1 MANNKNKTLKRL
13 MSVVTV
19 LLCIVLAFGCIYSNI
34 SNKKRKAQPADSS
47 NVSSVSQDEETKP
60 QKTGT
65 TTARLVCA
73 GDNLIH
79 QAIYTQAKSR
89 GANGAYDFSY
99 AYKEVADIVG
109 SADIS
114 FLNQET
120 VIVPSKPVSSFPLFN
135 SPPELLDEMI
145 KIGFDVFNQSTNH
158 VMDKQVS
165 GAIEDYDLFHSKKD
179 ILLTGLYK
187 TWDEMFIPQTMTRND
202 ITFSFV
208 GFTEYLNGLV
218 VPKTSD
224 LGLVYLTDTR
234 HTQDELYDTMQRM
247 INIAKENSDIVCVSM
262 HWQQEDITSPN
273 DSQKA
278 IAQKL
283 VDMGADVIIG
293 TGPHVLQPME
303 FITREDGSKVLVI
316 WSLGNF
322 ISTQA
327 NRPNLLGG
335 LADVTVEKNYDTGK
349 TYVSKAGFIPTVT
362 HYGGGRSNVRII
374 PFAKYDKTLAASHG
388 AGITYSFIEK
398 FYNDMFGDLLET
410 GEQ

>member
-1 MANNKNKTLKRL
+1 MAKNSSKALKKL
-13 MSVVTV
+13 LSVVTV
-19 LLCIVLAFGCIYSNI
+19 LLCIVLVFGCVYSNV
-34 SNKKRKAQPADSS
+34 SKKNRNAQPADSG
-47 NVSSVSQDEETKP
+47 NVSSVSQQDEP
-60 QKTGT
+60 QTQKKGT
-65 TTARLVCA
+65 TSARMVCA

-89 GANGAYDFSY
+89 GANGSYDFSY
-99 AYKEVADIVG
+99 AYKDVADIVG
-109 SADIS
+109 AADIS

-120 VIVPSKPVSSFPLFN
+120 VIVPSKAASSFPLFN

-158 VMDKQVS
+158 VMDKQVA

-179 ILLTGLYK
+179 IILTGLYK
-187 TWDEMFIPQTMTRND
+187 TWDEMFVPQTMTKND

-218 VPKTSD
+218 VPKDSD

-234 HTQDELYDTMQRM
+234 HTKEELYETMQKM
-247 INIAKENSDIVCVSM
+247 ITAAKQNSDIVCVSM
-262 HWQQEDITSPN
+262 HWQQEDITAPN
-273 DSQKA
+273 ESQKA
-278 IAQKL
+278 ITQKL
-283 VDMGADVIIG
+283 VEMGADIIIG

-327 NRPNLLGG
+327 NKPNLLGG

-374 PFAKYDKTLAASHG
+374 PFAKYDQSLASTHG
-388 AGITYSFIEK
+388 AGISYSYIEK
-398 FYNDMFGDLLET
+398 FYKDMFGEMLET
-410 GEQ
+410 E

>member
-1 MANNKNKTLKRL
+1 MAKNNKASKRIL
-13 MSVVTV
+13 SVVTI
-19 LLCIVLAFGCIYSNI
+19 LLCIVLAFGCIYSRV
-34 SNKKRKAQPADSS
+34 SGKKRSALTADSN
-47 NVSSVSQDEETKP
+47 NVSSVSQESTEPEK
-60 QKTGT
+60 KGT
-65 TTARLVCA
+65 TSARMVCA

-79 QAIYTQAKSR
+79 QAIYTQAKNR
-89 GANGAYDFSY
+89 GTNGGYDFSY
-99 AYKEVADIVG
+99 AYKDVADLVG

-179 ILLTGLYK
+179 IILTGLYK
-187 TWDEMFIPQTMTRND
+187 TWDEMFIPQTMTKND

-218 VPKTSD
+218 VPKDSD

-234 HTQDELYDTMQRM
+234 HTKDELYDTMQKM
-247 INIAKENSDIVCVSM
+247 IDIAKKNSDIVCVSM
-262 HWQQEDITSPN
+262 HWQQEDITAPN
-273 DSQKA
+273 DSQKE
-278 IAQKL
+278 IVNKL
-283 VDMGADVIIG
+283 VEMGADIIIG

-303 FITREDGSKVLVI
+303 YITREDGSKVLVI

-322 ISTQA
+322 ISTQQ
-327 NRPNLLGG
+327 NKPNLLGG

-362 HYGGGRSNVRII
+362 HYGYGRSNVRII
-374 PFAKYDKTLAASHG
+374 PFTKYDTTLASGHG
-388 AGITYSFIEK
+388 AGISYSYIEK
-398 FYNDMFGDLLET
+398 FYKDMFGDFLELN
-410 GEQ
+410 